1 MATHQE
7 PRPPIYAMA
16 DALEFLAKQYNEL
29 KDERTEAGLDAL
41 LSAFHELLEGVRE
54 FRLTVS
60 QNLITRLLFVCSA
73 EQAIKLHEALLEKEV
88 VLNWQNCLR
97 FAVSFGKRGDYLRGL
112 DMLQQAIDV
121 GADVNCGPFL
131 ETCTTILRFS
141 IKQENG
147 YQANTQIV
155 SRFLEMGVKLSVHHY
170 SSLMF
175 NAVEAGDFSTVL
187 RIFDLLQENNVEPNS
202 FIYWALLKGCM
213 AQSNSEAASRVLRSC
228 SHKIRDFKNP
238 YLTTNL
244 LYCFYLQLVARS
256 TPNLFATLVDIY
268 RSLFSGGPLVDLGLL
283 SAHYFAAPSPHTSAT
298 IPPTTPALGLMIL
311 ASLRHAEKPSPQ
323 ATYRLY
329 LSYRRLVKAGHAAIA
344 PLAETDYTSNAFL
357 MAFARSAE
365 SLSCCPQVIKDMTI
379 ALPPAAIH
387 VAEQRPIRQA
397 TPTTQTWTILLN
409 GFMRHRQTQ
418 AAEKV
423 LQLMR
428 KRGAELNVVTWN
440 SLVAGYAG
448 AQDVEGAVGAL
459 KRMEGEGVQMDG
471 YTVAALGHLRD
482 RGRVAKALGVE
493 DGGEDAFGDVGAVTR
508 VKSGAAEGEAVE
520 HETSEFE
527 HEAYLAP
534 AAG

>member
-1 MATHQE
+1 MV
-7 PRPPIYAMA
+7 
-16 DALEFLAKQYNEL
+16 DALEFLAKQYNEM

-41 LSAFHELLEGVRE
+41 LSTFHELLEGVHE

-60 QNLITRLLFVCSA
+60 QNLISRLLFVCSA
-73 EQAIKLHEALLEKEV
+73 EQATKLHEALLEKEV

-97 FAVSFGKRGDYLRGL
+97 FAVSFGKRGDYLHGL

-131 ETCTTILRFS
+131 ETCTTVLRFS

-155 SRFLEMGVKLSVHHY
+155 SRFLEMGVKLSIHHY

-228 SHKIRDFKNP
+228 SHKIREFKNP

-256 TPNLFATLVDIY
+256 TPSLFATLVDIY
-268 RSLFSGGPLVDLGLL
+268 RSLFSGDPLVDLDLL
-283 SAHYFAAPSPHTSAT
+283 SAHYFAAPSPHASAI

-311 ASLRHAEKPSPQ
+311 ASLRHAEKPSPH

-357 MAFARSAE
+357 MAFAQSAE

-387 VAEQRPIRQA
+387 VAEQRPINQA

-409 GFMRHRQTQ
+409 GFMRHRQTR

-428 KRGAELNVVTWN
+428 KRGAEPNVVTWN

-459 KRMEGEGVQMDG
+459 KRMEGEGVQVDG

-482 RGRVAKALGVE
+482 RERVAKALGV
-493 DGGEDAFGDVGAVTR
+493 GEGLAEEPLGKSAVL
-508 VKSGAAEGEAVE
+508 AEGEEEVVEPGTTELE
-520 HETSEFE
+520 HEV
-527 HEAYLAP
+527 YLAP
-534 AAG
+534 ATA